1 MSQNVQTYCKNLA
14 TFYKILKTSLTILVH
29 YASKKGLKMVNNEGK
44 ITKVKVNSVLVQK

>member
-29 YASKKGLKMVNNEGK
+29 YASKKGLKMEQRRKNHESK
-44 ITKVKVNSVLVQK
+44 S